1 VHRRPSRLLTVPL
14 TLIGLLLAGCGGAA
28 SGDEGTGCAPV
39 PAAALVPDD
48 GVWLGAHLDGDGA
61 ALDAYASALGQRP
74 AVVGASVE
82 VPMRSDDRRQVN
94 ALVERLIDARGML
107 LLTLEPYQG
116 LDTVT
121 DAVAEELAIRL
132 DGYNRRGVPVVVRFG
147 PEMNGHWYRW
157 GQQPTAFVA
166 AFRRV
171 AAALHREAPGT
182 ATMWAPAYGGGYPFV
197 ADLEDPRDRAVLDV
211 DGDGTVTRADDPYSP
226 YWPGAEAVDW
236 VGLSLFHWGSTW
248 PWGENA
254 VPEAGK
260 LLEQVT
266 GTYAGLGGDDRG
278 LPDFY
283 ATYADGQDKPFALP
297 ETGALWAPGTAGSSE
312 RAIKRTWWRQVF
324 DASLTKR
331 LPRLA
336 MVAWV
341 ERELPPDRDLPAVD
355 WRALR
360 TPALA
365 EAYRADLPKWARWA
379 EDVPRCNA

>member
-1 VHRRPSRLLTVPL
+1 MRLLTVPL
-14 TLIGLLLAGCGGAA
+14 TLTGLLLAGCGGAA
-28 SGDEGTGCAPV
+28 TGAETTVCAPV
-39 PAAALVPDD
+39 EAAALVPDD
-48 GVWLGAHLDGDGA
+48 GAWLGAHLDAEGA
-61 ALDAYASALGQRP
+61 TLDSYASTLGQRP
-74 AVVGASVE
+74 AVVGTAVE
-82 VPMRSDDRRQVN
+82 VPMRSDDRAQVN
-94 ALVERLIDARGML
+94 ALVDRLVDARGIL

-116 LDTVT
+116 LDEVT

-147 PEMNGHWYRW
+147 PEMNGHWYDW

-166 AFRRV
+166 AFRRI
-171 AAALHREAPGT
+171 AEALHREAPGA

-197 ADLEDPRDRAVLDV
+197 AHLEDPRDEAVLDV

-226 YWPGAEAVDW
+226 YWPGADVVDW

-254 VPEAGK
+254 VPEPGK
-260 LLEQVT
+260 LIAQLS
-266 GTYAGLGGDDRG
+266 GTYDGLGGDDRG

-283 ATYADGQDKPFALP
+283 ATYGDGFDKPVALP
-297 ETGALWAPGTAGSSE
+297 ETGALWTPSADGSSE
-312 RAIKRTWWRQVF
+312 RAIKRAWWRQVF
-324 DASLTKR
+324 DASLAER

-341 ERELPPDRDLPAVD
+341 ERELPADRHLPAVD

-360 TPALA
+360 TPDLA
-365 EAYRADLPKWARWA
+365 EAYRADLPTWARWA
-379 EDVPRCNA
+379 EDVPRCSE